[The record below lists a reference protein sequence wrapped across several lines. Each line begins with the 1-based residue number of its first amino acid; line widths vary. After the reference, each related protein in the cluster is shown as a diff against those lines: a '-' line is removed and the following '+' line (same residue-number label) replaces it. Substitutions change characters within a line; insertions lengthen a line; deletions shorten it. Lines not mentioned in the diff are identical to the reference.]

1 MSTVTELGAH
11 VDKVQAFIIAIMV
24 FWFVACNAVLIYFML
39 KYRRRSK
46 NDKVSNIKGNHTLEI
61 VWTIIPTLLCFVM
74 FYYGVV
80 VWKDM
85 RTPPEDAMDINVRGY
100 KWGWEFSYPDLGGR
114 IEGNVLY
121 VPVNTPVRLV
131 MKSSDVLHSFFIPE
145 FRTKEDVIPSM
156 YTYLWFEAKEEG
168 EYNVFCTEYCGRNHS
183 AMLAKLHVLSEEEW
197 EAYTSGDPNEGLS
210 PVELGQKLFVSRAC
224 SGCHSADGSALI
236 GPTFKGLYGR
246 EGQADD
252 GNSYQADENYIAE
265 SIKYPNKLVVA
276 GFQGGQMPSF
286 EGQLSDKEIEALI
299 AYIKTLQ

>member
-11 VDKVQAFIIAIMV
+11 VDKVQAFIIAIMI

-39 KYRRRSK
+39 RYRRRSK
-46 NDKVSNIKGNHTLEI
+46 HDKVSTIKGNHTLEI
-61 VWTIIPTLLCFVM
+61 VWTVIPTLLCFVM

-100 KWGWEFSYPDLGGR
+100 KWGWEFSYPELDGR
-114 IEGNVLY
+114 IEGNVFY

-156 YTYLWFEAKEEG
+156 YTYLWFEAKETG
-168 EYNVFCTEYCGRNHS
+168 TYNVFCTEYCGRNHS

-210 PVELGQKLFVSRAC
+210 PTELGQKLYVSRAC
-224 SGCHSADGSALI
+224 SGCHSSDGSALI
-236 GPTFKGLYGR
+236 GPSFKGLYGR
-246 EGQADD
+246 EGQGQD
-252 GNSYQADENYIAE
+252 GTSYKADENYIAE
-265 SIKYPNKLVVA
+265 SIKYPNKLVVT
-276 GFQGGQMPSF
+276 GFQGGQMPAY

>member
-46 NDKVSNIKGNHTLEI
+46 NDKVSTIKGNHTLEI
-61 VWTIIPTLLCFVM
+61 VWTVIPTLLCFVM

-80 VWKDM
+80 VWKDL

-121 VPVNTPVRLV
+121 VPVNTPVRLI

-168 EYNVFCTEYCGRNHS
+168 VYNVFCTEYCGRNHS

-197 EAYTSGDPNEGLS
+197 QAYISGDPNEGLS

-252 GNSYQADENYIAE
+252 GNSYKADENYIAE

-286 EGQLSDKEIEALI
+286 EGQLSDLEIEALI